1 MKKFFIILTAIA
13 IALPQLSP
21 AFAQDISPNFNPN
34 YIISDN
40 EVLDHASMTLE
51 EIKAF
56 VNGKEGALK
65 NYSVITDDGK
75 TMTAAE
81 VIYDRAV
88 TNGVNPKFLLVLMQ
102 KEQSLLTDAAPKQ
115 SQYDWATGYGCPDTG
130 GCNSRWQ
137 GFYKQINS
145 AALQFRSYLDEPRL
159 YKYQAGGTYTFTN
172 TGKAD
177 TVVTPANQATAALYN
192 YTPHVYNGNYN
203 FWRLWNNYFSR
214 LFPDG
219 SLVQAEGEK
228 GVWLIQDGLKR
239 PFTSLGALTSRY
251 DPKKILAVNK
261 SDLDAYPKGAPI
273 RFAQYSLVRSPQ
285 GDIYLLVDN
294 YKRKIENPEVFK
306 KLGFNPEEV
315 DGASNEDL
323 SGYSEGIPVTASD
336 THPTGAL
343 LRDPKSGGVYYV
355 INDAKAPLIDPIFLK
370 TKFKGLKVIKPQPG
384 ELDKYQKIEP
394 VKFEDGYL
402 LKSPNSISVYAV
414 SNGAKRPIASA
425 KAFEQ
430 LGYKWENILIV
441 KPQTLALY
449 DEGEPIVEQSFK

>member
-34 YIISDN
+34 YIISDS

-56 VNGKEGALK
+56 INSKEGALK

-159 YKYQAGGTYTFTN
+159 YKY
-172 TGKAD
+172 
-177 TVVTPANQATAALYN
+177 P
-192 YTPHVYNGNYN
+192 PHVYNGNYN
-203 FWRLWNNYFSR
+203 FWWLWNNYFSR

-239 PFTSLGALTSRY
+239 P
-251 DPKKILAVNK
+251 
-261 SDLDAYPKGAPI
+261 
-273 RFAQYSLVRSPQ
+273 
-285 GDIYLLVDN
+285 
-294 YKRKIENPEVFK
+294 
-306 KLGFNPEEV
+306 
-315 DGASNEDL
+315 
-323 SGYSEGIPVTASD
+323 
-336 THPTGAL
+336 
-343 LRDPKSGGVYYV
+343 
-355 INDAKAPLIDPIFLK
+355 
-370 TKFKGLKVIKPQPG
+370 
-384 ELDKYQKIEP
+384 
-394 VKFEDGYL
+394 
-402 LKSPNSISVYAV
+402 
-414 SNGAKRPIASA
+414 
-425 KAFEQ
+425 
-430 LGYKWENILIV
+430 
-441 KPQTLALY
+441 
-449 DEGEPIVEQSFK
+449 

>member
-1 MKKFFIILTAIA
+1 
-13 IALPQLSP
+13 
-21 AFAQDISPNFNPN
+21 
-34 YIISDN
+34 
-40 EVLDHASMTLE
+40 
-51 EIKAF
+51 
-56 VNGKEGALK
+56 
-65 NYSVITDDGK
+65 
-75 TMTAAE
+75 
-81 VIYDRAV
+81 
-88 TNGVNPKFLLVLMQ
+88 
-102 KEQSLLTDAAPKQ
+102 
-115 SQYDWATGYGCPDTG
+115 
-130 GCNSRWQ
+130 
-137 GFYKQINS
+137 
-145 AALQFRSYLDEPRL
+145 
-159 YKYQAGGTYTFTN
+159 
-172 TGKAD
+172 
-177 TVVTPANQATAALYN
+177 
-192 YTPHVYNGNYN
+192 
-203 FWRLWNNYFSR
+203 
-214 LFPDG
+214 
-219 SLVQAEGEK
+219 VQAEGEK

-336 THPTGAL
+336 AHPTGAL

-355 INDAKAPLIDPIFLK
+355 INDTKAPLVDPVFLK

-402 LKSPNSISVYAV
+402 LKSLNSISVYVV
-414 SNGAKRPIASA
+414 SNGSKRPIASA